1 MISVLL
7 VDDHVLVREGLKS
20 LLQNVKGI
28 KVIGDAK
35 SGEEAVDISKQKSPD
50 VVIMDVRM
58 PGIGGLEATKK
69 ILRSNPE
76 TKIIALTVMDE
87 EPIPSIFL
95 QAGASGYLTKGSD
108 LEEMLRAIKSVYAGK
123 RYLTSEVAQQL
134 ALKHV
139 SDDNSSP
146 FDNLSEREVQIMLMI
161 TSGQKVQE
169 ISDKLFLSPK
179 TINSYRY
186 RLFSKL
192 TVKSDVELTR
202 LAMRHGIIDN
212 HNIIERE
219 TSE

>member
-1 MISVLL
+1 MIRVLL